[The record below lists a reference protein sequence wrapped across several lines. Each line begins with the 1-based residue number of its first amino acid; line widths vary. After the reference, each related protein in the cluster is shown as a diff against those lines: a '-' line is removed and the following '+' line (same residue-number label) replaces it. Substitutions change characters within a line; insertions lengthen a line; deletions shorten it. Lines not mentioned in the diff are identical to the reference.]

1 MLIHGKGETTEDATF
16 LNSLDVRYSQARH
29 TMRYYYALPRCA
41 AKSPVAYMSELCVH
55 EWCPQVYVH
64 VRISTC
70 PPALPPISSP
80 FEAALTLTL
89 FQLPRK
95 SRLCEISTPRRRDL
109 HCSVWGCIIWS
120 SLILTVRRDKIYSDL
135 LQYSVKWMIRC
146 KL

>member
-1 MLIHGKGETTEDATF
+1 MKRINFRFMLIHGKGETTEDATF

-95 SRLCEISTPRRRDL
+95 SRLREISTPPEARPAL
-109 HCSVWGCIIWS
+109 LC
-120 SLILTVRRDKIYSDL
+120 VRMHYLVFTYLNCQTR
-135 LQYSVKWMIRC
+135 
-146 KL
+146 